1 MVGIPGT
8 QRGTSAPINLDKH
21 KIKGSDE
28 IKSPFVNFN
37 ECKFQFVKCHCKGE
51 RVSACRCVVVVGGVD
66 ADSVDRLKIKVLS
79 RFSIVLHRNFRHH
92 KECKS

>member
-1 MVGIPGT
+1 MGTHFVSCCYVQRARSTSQGADPSLSPPNISRTYLKRKQMVGIPGT

-37 ECKFQFVKCHCKGE
+37 ECKFQF
-51 RVSACRCVVVVGGVD
+51 
-66 ADSVDRLKIKVLS
+66 I
-79 RFSIVLHRNFRHH
+79 
-92 KECKS
+92 